1 MTGTN
6 MAPHSGEAPEV
17 PEELDRGITLPVNVK
32 IEADHK
38 VYDLSEPEAGECRI
52 SSEMWQ
58 EKDRVLLLNASA
70 FSTSLPR

>member
-6 MAPHSGEAPEV
+6 MAPHSGEAPEI

-38 VYDLSEPEAGECRI
+38 VYDLSEAKVVRTLTDVFFNGLR
-52 SSEMWQ
+52 
-58 EKDRVLLLNASA
+58 A
-70 FSTSLPR
+70 LPRSPRRPARGAR